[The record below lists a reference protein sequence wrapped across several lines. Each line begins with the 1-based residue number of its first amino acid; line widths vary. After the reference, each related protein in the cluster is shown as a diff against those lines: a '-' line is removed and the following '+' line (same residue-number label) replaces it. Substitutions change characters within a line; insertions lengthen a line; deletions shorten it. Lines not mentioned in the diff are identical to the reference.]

1 MCSNSLSWKDSQNR
15 NQLHPDPAPTCKSQP
30 VVLTAGIALLHS
42 PFVQSNFHKGP
53 WSSTLQFTTNIA
65 FSLNFKYLLEHSK
78 DLKRAQ
84 PSLFILFSSQPCIAG
99 RDDLPPAPY
108 CSLPKAG
115 KASSPHAADTSKAPK
130 PFMNQMKHERTQAER
145 SNCSLWA
152 LVFPLNPHLTWT
164 HRKVFSALQNLPQIT

>member
-1 MCSNSLSWKDSQNR
+1 MKTPTKQKSAPSWSCTNLQEPACGPDSR
-15 NQLHPDPAPTCKSQP
+15 
-30 VVLTAGIALLHS
+30 HS
-42 PFVQSNFHKGP
+42 PSAFPICAVQFFHTGP

-78 DLKRAQ
+78 DLKRVQ

-130 PFMNQMKHERTQAER
+130 PFMNQMKHKRTQAER

-152 LVFPLNPHLTWT
+152 FVFPLNPHLTWT
-164 HRKVFSALQNLPQIT
+164 HRKVFSALQSLPQIT